1 MFAILKKVW
10 YNYSVKNKNSL
21 LEVIM
26 ANNLT
31 ERERAIFDYIKK
43 TIRSE
48 GYAPSVRDI
57 CNALNMKST
66 STVHTYLARL
76 EEKGLIQKDAG
87 KSRALRVDNGTSS
100 GTSTLRVPILGKVA
114 AGMPILAVENYEGYI
129 DFPRPSSNLSSND
142 VFALKVQG
150 ESMIEVGIMDGD
162 IIVVEKC
169 NTARDGDIIVA
180 LVEDEATVKTFYRE
194 DKRFR
199 LQPENS
205 EMEPIYVDEL
215 IVLGKVVASMRF
227 YR

>member
-1 MFAILKKVW
+1 
-10 YNYSVKNKNSL
+10 
-21 LEVIM
+21 M

-31 ERERAIFDYIKK
+31 ERERAIFEYIKK

-57 CNALNMKST
+57 CTALNMKST
-66 STVHTYLARL
+66 STVHTYLAKL

-87 KSRALRVDNGTSS
+87 KSRALRVDSTTSQDN
-100 GTSTLRVPILGKVA
+100 STMRVPILGKVA
-114 AGMPILAVENYEGYI
+114 AGMPILAVENYDGYI
-129 DFPRPSSNLSSND
+129 DFPRPSSRLSSND

-162 IIVVEKC
+162 LIVVEKC
-169 NTARDGDIIVA
+169 NTASDGDIIVA

-205 EMEPIYVDEL
+205 SMKPIYVNEL